1 MHSLKLTLSF
11 QISHVLTY
19 LKIFHIGRARFPY
32 VQSFVPKQI
41 VFKCVIYYLNL
52 QMSDKL

>member
-32 VQSFVPKQI
+32 VQSFVLKQI